1 MDWGV
6 PIGLALLF
14 AVLVGWGLRDAED
27 AVAQLHLERAD
38 LDHVGI
44 ASDGP
49 GAQLANRD
57 GYAIRLVLENGEAIG
72 VIEGTPLTWSVD
84 SAGDHFSFGATRY
97 EIVAGRR
104 RMARAPRE
112 R

>member
-1 MDWGV
+1 M
-6 PIGLALLF
+6 
-14 AVLVGWGLRDAED
+14 
-27 AVAQLHLERAD
+27 AD
-38 LDHVGI
+38 
-44 ASDGP
+44 
-49 GAQLANRD
+49 RY

-97 EIVAGRR
+97 EIVAGRDEV
-104 RMARAPRE
+104 ARSRRE